1 MHTGASPCHR
11 LRSLLPRPRVRPK
24 HLEIWEH
31 PETAPKIEKLPLV
44 TWSGHICT
52 HVMHALNELPP
63 EARGTFLKD
72 LGDFI
77 RRQQQAVER
86 RTRDKAKRGRS

>member
-1 MHTGASPCHR
+1 MAKATDKPITPT
-11 LRSLLPRPRVRPK
+11 RSYPK

-31 PETAPKIEKLPLV
+31 PATAPKIEKLPLV
-44 TWSGHICT
+44 TWFGHIVT
-52 HVMHALNELPP
+52 HVVHALNELPP
-63 EARGTFLKD
+63 EARGAFLKD

-86 RTRDKAKRGRS
+86 RERDRARRRRS

>member
-1 MHTGASPCHR
+1 
-11 LRSLLPRPRVRPK
+11 
-24 HLEIWEH
+24 
-31 PETAPKIEKLPLV
+31 
-44 TWSGHICT
+44 
-52 HVMHALNELPP
+52 MHALNELPP